1 MYICMTT
8 VRSYLFVNY
17 VIDVIHIY
25 QLQLFFYTSRE
36 RLCLLDISRS
46 VMHEDESKILARL
59 K

>member
-1 MYICMTT
+1 MYLSMTT
-8 VRSYLFVNY
+8 ARSYLFVNY

-25 QLQLFFYTSRE
+25 ELQLFLYTSRE

-46 VMHEDESKILARL
+46 TMHEDESKIIARL